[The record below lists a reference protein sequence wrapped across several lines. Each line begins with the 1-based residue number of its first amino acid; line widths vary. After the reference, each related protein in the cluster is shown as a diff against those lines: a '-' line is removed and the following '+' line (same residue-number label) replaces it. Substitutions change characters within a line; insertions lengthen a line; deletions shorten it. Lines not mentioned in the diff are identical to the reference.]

1 MAQKIVVKKVK
12 VGIPIKRVTSGAFA
26 ITNLGGV
33 STTGMQGGSLLI
45 RDQGQQKFVVG
56 TIVGAGGAGVSYD
69 SANNRYSIDTQQFSA
84 IDSSLIPSADSSFDL
99 GSTTRKW
106 RELYLS
112 GNSLHMGSL
121 TLKDSGG
128 SFVVLDSDNLKAKI
142 DLSSNNTGELSEGTN
157 KYYTTAR
164 VDSAVKRQDLDMG
177 GKKVLFGN
185 LYSSEGDLPSA
196 STYHGMFAHVHGT
209 GKGYFAHGGQWHKLL
224 DETSSTTANLTE
236 GSNLYYTTAR
246 ADSDAKNAISITD
259 AGGDG
264 SLSYNVGT
272 GVITYT
278 GPSAS
283 EVRAHLTAN
292 KGLSVSSGEFNIDS
306 SNVKGMFSGGTGVTY
321 NSGTGAISIG
331 QAVGTGDNVSFQD
344 VTVSSRLNVT
354 DSSSFGGNL
363 KVGGN
368 LIVSGTSTVV
378 NTETV
383 TLADNIIVLN
393 SNATGSATENG
404 GIEIERGD
412 DTNKTF
418 IWDEGNDRWTLGS
431 ETLVAGTLIGN
442 VTGNVTGTVSSIANH
457 STTNLSEG
465 SNLYYTTTRSDSD
478 FDARLATKTTANL
491 SEGSNLYYTDARF
504 DTRLGTKTTANLTE
518 GSNLYYTSTRVDS
531 DILNSSIDAQRTA
544 PVYHKITVTV
554 SGGKFLIDGTS
565 QANMVLSPNI
575 VYRFD
580 QSDNTNGS
588 HPLRFSTTS
597 DGTHGGGSELSS
609 NFKVY
614 NKVGNAGDA
623 GAYVDLAVEQDA
635 GKLYYYCSSHS
646 GMGGVTNTSPI
657 SSISVTDAGGDGSLA
672 YNNSTGVLTYTGPSA
687 SEVRAHLTANKG
699 LSVSSGEFN
708 IDSANVRGM
717 FSAGG
722 DLSYNSGTGQF
733 SFNVENVY
741 TQANFESDLGAAIA
755 GGTGITFDSGGD
767 VISITNTGVSAGTYG
782 SSTQVPQI
790 KINAQGQVDSAK
802 NITIAGV
809 TGVDYDSSNG
819 TITIQTTGGNFTDV
833 MTLDPFTTANL
844 SENTNLYHTTARA
857 RGSIS
862 VTDAGGDGS
871 LAYNSTS
878 GVITYT
884 GPSASEVRAHLTA
897 NKGLSVSGGEFNID
911 SANVKAMFS
920 GSSGVNYSNGAIT
933 ADQGEIRAFLSATDG
948 GGDGSFSYNNSTGV
962 FTYTGPSASEVR
974 AHLTAN
980 KGLSVSSGEFN
991 IDSANVRGMFS
1002 ATDAGGDGSFAYN
1015 SSNGTFTY
1023 TGPSASEVR
1032 AHLTANKGLSVSSGE
1047 FNIDSANVK
1056 AMFSGSSGVN
1066 YSNGAI
1072 TADTS
1077 EIRGFFTANKGLSVS
1092 SGEFNIDSA
1101 NVRGMF
1107 SGGTGVTYN
1116 SGTGAI
1122 SLPQALA
1129 TSDDVTFNDLT
1140 VSGNLNVSGTTTQT
1154 GSVVTD
1160 NNFTGLTNSNT
1171 GNSTDFG
1178 FYGKFVEGGTTKY
1191 AGIYYDAST
1200 DNTFRLFTDTQTVPS
1215 TTVNTGATGYSD
1227 ANIIVK
1233 DITAEDLVLSGNLTV
1248 NGTTV
1253 TNSATNTTIEDALIE
1268 LGSGLTGNN
1277 TNDLGLILERGNTG
1291 DNVFMG
1297 WDESQDRV
1305 VFATTTATGASTGD
1319 LTLTSANIQASR
1331 LFGDVTGAL
1340 TGNASTATA
1349 LATARSIALAGDV
1362 TASGVNFDGT
1372 GNISLTTVIDSD
1384 GINHLKTDDLP
1395 EGSSNL
1401 YHTTARARG
1410 AVSVTDAGGDGSLS
1424 YNSSNGVFTYTGPSA
1439 SEVRAHLTANKGLSV
1454 SSGEFN
1460 IDSANVRGMFS
1471 GGTGIT
1477 YNSGTGAITTTDG
1490 DIVHDNL
1497 SGFVANEHIN
1507 HANVSI
1513 NTGTGLTGGGTIASS
1528 RTFNVVGG
1536 KGIIANANDIQI
1548 DSANVL
1554 GMFSA
1559 SGDLS
1564 YNSGTGAFS
1573 FSETYSTASEL
1584 LTAIKTVDGSGS
1596 GLDADTLDGVSSA
1609 SFVRSD
1615 TADTVSA
1622 ELTFADNI
1630 KVNNTKDIVFLKND
1644 GSDDGTKIER
1654 AGGNALR
1661 LKYTGNSLVFDA
1673 LNNNEFQIRNANDSS
1688 SPPAFQVVP
1697 NNVSANTTASIGG
1710 NRILTVG
1717 DEGSGNGLDADTLD
1731 GEQGTHYRINVYDN
1745 GGTLLN

>member
-56 TIVGAGGAGVSYD
+56 TILGTGGAGVAYD
-69 SANNRYSIDTQQFSA
+69 SANNRYTIDTQQFSA

-99 GSTTRKW
+99 GSVTNKW

-128 SFVVLDSDNLKAKI
+128 RFVVLDSDNAKAKI

-157 KYYTTAR
+157 KYFTTAR
-164 VDSAVKRQDLDMG
+164 VDSAVTRQDLDMG

-209 GKGYFAHGGQWHKLL
+209 GKGYFAHAGQWHKLL

-457 STTNLSEG
+457 NTGNLSEG
-465 SNLYYTTTRSDSD
+465 SNLYYTTARSDSD
-478 FDARLATKTTANL
+478 FDIRLATKTTANL
-491 SEGSNLYYTDARF
+491 SEGSNLYYT
-504 DTRLGTKTTANLTE
+504 
-518 GSNLYYTSTRVDS
+518 STRVDS
-531 DILNSSIDAQRTA
+531 DILNTSIDAQRTA

-565 QANMVLSPNI
+565 QANMVLSPNV

-635 GKLYYYCSSHS
+635 GKLYYYCSNHS
-646 GMGGVTNTSPI
+646 GMGGVANTSPI

-708 IDSANVRGM
+708 IDSANVRAM

-755 GGTGITFDSGGD
+755 GGTGITFDSSGD

-809 TGVDYDSSNG
+809 TGVDFDSSNG

-897 NKGLSVSGGEFNID
+897 NKGLSVSNGEFNID
-911 SANVKAMFS
+911 SANVKGMFS

-933 ADQGEIRAFLSATDG
+933 ADQGEIRAFFSATDG

-991 IDSANVRGMFS
+991 IDSANVKGMFS
-1002 ATDAGGDGSFAYN
+1002 VSDAGGDGSLAYN

-1092 SGEFNIDSA
+1092 NGEFNIDSA

-1160 NNFTGLTNSNT
+1160 NNFQGLTNFNT

-1178 FYGKFVEGGTTKY
+1178 FYGKYVEGGTTKY

-1215 TTVNTGATGYSD
+1215 TTVNTGATGYAD
-1227 ANIIVK
+1227 ANLVVK

-1248 NGTTV
+1248 NGATV

-1305 VFATTTATGASTGD
+1305 VFATTTDSGGSTGD
-1319 LTLTSANIQASR
+1319 LTLTSANIQAAR

-1513 NTGTGLTGGGTIASS
+1513 TAGTGLTGGGTIAST
-1528 RTFNVVGG
+1528 RTLNVVGG
-1536 KGIIANANDIQI
+1536 KGITANANDIQI

-1559 SGDLS
+1559 GGDLSYNSGTGQFSFTDSAQHTSAQIRAMFSASGDLS

-1573 FSETYSTASEL
+1573 ITKFTTANARSAISAGGDLSYNSSTGVMSYTKQTASEL
-1584 LTAIKTVDGSGS
+1584 LTAIKTVDGTGS
-1596 GLDADTLDGVSSA
+1596 GLDADTLDG
-1609 SFVRSD
+1609 
-1615 TADTVSA
+1615 
-1622 ELTFADNI
+1622 
-1630 KVNNTKDIVFLKND
+1630 
-1644 GSDDGTKIER
+1644 
-1654 AGGNALR
+1654 
-1661 LKYTGNSLVFDA
+1661 
-1673 LNNNEFQIRNANDSS
+1673 Q
-1688 SPPAFQVVP
+1688 
-1697 NNVSANTTASIGG
+1697 
-1710 NRILTVG
+1710 
-1717 DEGSGNGLDADTLD
+1717 
-1731 GEQGTHYRINVYDN
+1731 QGTHYRINVYDN